1 MGTLKSCY
9 WSVRCRIRRM
19 CSDRSD
25 TRYLEFSTLQPGQSG
40 EVDCS
45 AGINTT
51 PGRARHKIATTAR
64 ITVAK
69 QNSTISISTSSN
81 HETHCVHLYGRS
93 GLVLARHRARSI
105 RSRRKFAPLCK
116 HAHSV
121 PFLTLSLQK
130 CGFDQLCHLWLDDG
144 TPYWFQCD
152 PAAQCTCN
160 GCGGCTLSNIN
171 NGFAN
176 CE

>member
-1 MGTLKSCY
+1 MKPIAFTSMVVAAL
-9 WSVRCRIRRM
+9 
-19 CSDRSD
+19 
-25 TRYLEFSTLQPGQSG
+25 FSLATAQ
-40 EVDCS
+40 EV
-45 AGINTT
+45 
-51 PGRARHKIATTAR
+51 
-64 ITVAK
+64 
-69 QNSTISISTSSN
+69 
-81 HETHCVHLYGRS
+81 
-93 GLVLARHRARSI
+93 
-105 RSRRKFAPLCK
+105 FA
-116 HAHSV
+116 HG
-121 PFLTLSLQK
+121 K